1 MIQHSDIDDSRRP
14 RPVHWIIAASVVLLA
29 ACGGDSS
36 GEEEVADG
44 GGDDVA
50 AVVEATTAV
59 EPVVGDEAGPVVGE
73 TIDPGEN
80 AAAPGDGD
88 LEPIVEL
95 RILND
100 WFRALVLNEAAIA
113 DPLELERIGKQIC
126 EGLTPCRVAMWYD
139 PAEAPVA
146 LPVTQEQI
154 VSQVYAFGRTLAG
167 DENSQW
173 HCDRFPEFEAERSC
187 LPQPLF

>member
-1 MIQHSDIDDSRRP
+1 MTQQANKDSQRWRSRP
-14 RPVHWIIAASVVLLA
+14 AHWIIASSLVLLA

-36 GEEEVADG
+36 DEEETADG
-44 GGDDVA
+44 GGDVTP
-50 AVVEATTAV
+50 VVEATPAIETEPGAV
-59 EPVVGDEAGPVVGE
+59 AGE

-80 AAAPGDGD
+80 AVIPGDGD

-113 DPLELERIGKQIC
+113 DPLELETIGKEIC
-126 EGLTPCRVAMWYD
+126 EGLTPCRVMIWYD
-139 PAEAPVA
+139 AAEATAA

-154 VSQVYAFGRTLAG
+154 VSQVYAFGRSLAG
-167 DENSQW
+167 VETSQW
-173 HCDRFPEFEAERSC
+173 HCDRFPEFEAERRC

>member
-1 MIQHSDIDDSRRP
+1 MTQHSNKDPQRWRLRP
-14 RPVHWIIAASVVLLA
+14 FHWIIASSLVLLA

-36 GEEEVADG
+36 EEEETANG
-44 GGDDVA
+44 GGDVTLA
-50 AVVEATTAV
+50 AEATPEIETDPGAV
-59 EPVVGDEAGPVVGE
+59 AGE

-80 AAAPGDGD
+80 AGTPDGGD

-100 WFRALVLNEAAIA
+100 WFRVLVLNEAAIA
-113 DPLELERIGKQIC
+113 DPLELEIFGREVC
-126 EGLTPCRVAMWYD
+126 EGLTPCRVMVWFDA
-139 PAEAPVA
+139 AEATVA

-154 VSQVYAFGRTLAG
+154 VSQVYAFGRSLAG
-167 DENSQW
+167 VETSQW
-173 HCDRFPEFEAERSC
+173 HCDRFPQFEAERRC